1 MTSKEV
7 VIYEHG
13 NACAVPRMRWEK
25 GVQRLRCDPKVDARQ
40 NGGIKMLILKFEV
53 DAPDGSAEWI
63 KENIAMVIERWGD
76 CRLVSVE
83 EKKDQIGMEW
93 ANT

>member
-1 MTSKEV
+1 
-7 VIYEHG
+7 
-13 NACAVPRMRWEK
+13 MR
-25 GVQRLRCDPKVDARQ
+25 CSTAVDARQ

-83 EKKDQIGMEW
+83 EHKDQIEMGGVI
-93 ANT
+93 T